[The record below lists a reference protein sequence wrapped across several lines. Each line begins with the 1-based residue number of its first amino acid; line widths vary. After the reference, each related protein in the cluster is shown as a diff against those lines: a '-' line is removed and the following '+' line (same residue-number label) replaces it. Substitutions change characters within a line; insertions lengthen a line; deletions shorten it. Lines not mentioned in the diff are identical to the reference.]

1 MGTNLPVPSNNQEL
15 IQSFTDVE
23 KLAKVF
29 IESQLFVDTKGMN
42 QAIVKIL
49 AGRELGIG
57 VFQSMNDIHII
68 AGKICISPIL
78 LASILKSQNKYNYK
92 VIEHNEHKCKIA
104 FFEKGNFIGHSEFTI
119 EDAKRLRLAERDQW
133 QRQPKTMLFWRALS
147 QGIRWY
153 CPDLYRGLQ
162 VYTTEEM
169 EEKINEEDYTV
180 KIEDGIQQPEP
191 PLTTDVDE
199 KKELINQASKE
210 PALNKSQVQKLLQ
223 LAEKK
228 GINREEFEKKLYE
241 KYGENIPYSAF
252 VEIKETIDS
261 YKPQKES
268 LL

>member
-1 MGTNLPVPSNNQEL
+1 MATNLLPPNNQEL
-15 IQSFTDVE
+15 IQSYSDVE

-29 IESQLFVDTKGMN
+29 IESQLFVDTKSMN

-119 EDAKRLRLAERDQW
+119 DDAKRLRLAERDQW
-133 QRQPKTMLFWRALS
+133 QRQPRTMLFWRALS

-169 EEKINEEDYTV
+169 EDKIDIEQYEV
-180 KIEDGIQQPEP
+180 KIEETIQEP
-191 PLTTDVDE
+191 APTPKSDVDE
-199 KKELINQASKE
+199 QKEAINQAAKIPS
-210 PALNKSQVQKLLQ
+210 LSKSQIQKLLQ
-223 LAEKK
+223 LAERK
-228 GINREEFEKKLYE
+228 GINKEEFEKKLYE
-241 KYGENIPYSAF
+241 KYGQNIPYSAF
-252 VEIKETIDS
+252 VEIKETIENFKKQED
-261 YKPQKES
+261 K
-268 LL
+268 LI